1 MIFKKIYNYYN
12 EEELFD
18 VKECLNFLESKIKEL
33 EIKKENDK
41 TLVNKYNQ
49 VIKKL
54 NLQIYSLKYTYG
66 L

>member
-41 TLVNKYNQ
+41 TLLNKYNQ

>member
-41 TLVNKYNQ
+41 TLVINI
-49 VIKKL
+49 IKL
-54 NLQIYSLKYTYG
+54 LKN
-66 L
+66 

>member
-18 VKECLNFLESKIKEL
+18 VKECLNFLENKIKEL